1 MFPYGAIIAANLLN
15 KEKGQREANQPKID
29 TLSEYTESSPLEVY
43 EQLTNTAKIV
53 GILEMADMISNW
65 QNFDSLSDV
74 KKRLFLNEYA
84 PIGCTKDKPTFK
96 ERIKDYFK
104 FQQ

>member
-1 MFPYGAIIAANLLN
+1 MFPYSAIIAANLLN
-15 KEKGQREANQPKID
+15 KKGGQRQVNQPKID
-29 TLSEYTESSPLEVY
+29 TLNEYTLLAP
-43 EQLTNTAKIV
+43 EQFYNILTARAREV
-53 GILEMADMISNW
+53 GICEMADMISNW

-84 PIGCTKDKPTFK
+84 PLDCLKDKPTIV

-104 FQQ
+104 SL